1 MEELLEYMREYLFEH
16 QAEYE
21 EWLKKRGGERN
32 EALNLEKDPVGEC
45 QLASGY
51 GSGGHGG
58 SVRNLQ

>member
-21 EWLKKRGGERN
+21 EWLRKREGERN

-45 QLASGY
+45 QSASGY
-51 GSGGHGG
+51 RSSGHGG
-58 SVRNLQ
+58 GVRNLH

>member
-45 QLASGY
+45 RPADGH
-51 GSGGHGG
+51 GSGGLGG
-58 SVRNLQ
+58 SVRNLH

>member
-21 EWLKKRGGERN
+21 EWLKKREGERN

-45 QLASGY
+45 QPASGY
-51 GSGGHGG
+51 GNGGHGG
-58 SVRNLQ
+58 SVRNLH